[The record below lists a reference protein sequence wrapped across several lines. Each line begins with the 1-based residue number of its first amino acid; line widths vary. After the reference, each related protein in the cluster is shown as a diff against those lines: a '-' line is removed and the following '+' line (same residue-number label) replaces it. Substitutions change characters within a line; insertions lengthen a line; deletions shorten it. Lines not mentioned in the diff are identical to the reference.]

1 MTNQSRKLASLL
13 RPANLGAQA
22 DPSANVVKIQLWR
35 GRKSALI
42 KTY

>member
-22 DPSANVVKIQLWR
+22 DPSANGQD
-35 GRKSALI
+35 SALAEAENPH
-42 KTY
+42 

>member
-22 DPSANVVKIQLWR
+22 DPSASVVKN
-35 GRKSALI
+35 SALAEAENPH
-42 KTY
+42 